1 MGDAFSVPFIS
12 FWFSPMNSTVKRLT
26 MGGMGETRL
35 LLEGDQKRD
44 QAKSKAF

>member
-1 MGDAFSVPFIS
+1 MGDAFSVPFIPS
-12 FWFSPMNSTVKRLT
+12 CFSPMNSTVKRLT

-44 QAKSKAF
+44 QAESKAF